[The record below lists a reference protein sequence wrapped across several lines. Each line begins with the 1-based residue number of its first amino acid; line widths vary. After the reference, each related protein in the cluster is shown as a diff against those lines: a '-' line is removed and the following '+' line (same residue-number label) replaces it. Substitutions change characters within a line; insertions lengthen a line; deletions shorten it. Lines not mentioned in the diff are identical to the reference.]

1 MCYNVLSD
9 KYCTRQMYG
18 YSPSWCL
25 RWEHR
30 QRLIF
35 DEIFTYDADVLC
47 LQVQINLYEIETD
60 LCNLLQEVET
70 CEFNNSFLPE
80 LRKHGYMGVFSPKS
94 RAKTMIESE
103 SQNVDG
109 CAIFWKTE
117 KFLVSYAYQQTLPV
131 KF

>member
-35 DEIFTYDADVLC
+35 EEMFTYDADVLC
-47 LQVQINLYEIETD
+47 LQVQINLPNCSFTD
-60 LCNLLQEVET
+60 LCI
-70 CEFNNSFLPE
+70 F
-80 LRKHGYMGVFSPKS
+80 LRKSKHVNSTTPFYPS
-94 RAKTMIESE
+94 
-103 SQNVDG
+103 
-109 CAIFWKTE
+109 
-117 KFLVSYAYQQTLPV
+117 
-131 KF
+131 